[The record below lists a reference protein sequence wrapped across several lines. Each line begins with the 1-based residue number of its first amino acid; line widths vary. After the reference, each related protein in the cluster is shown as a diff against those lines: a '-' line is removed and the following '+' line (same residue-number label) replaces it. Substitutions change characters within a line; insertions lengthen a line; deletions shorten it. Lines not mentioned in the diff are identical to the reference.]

1 MKLLKP
7 GSCQWE
13 PGGGNVKML
22 TALGDAF
29 ADISSD
35 RGSTPLA
42 STIITPAHIDY
53 YIDINMGRGF
63 YYFING
69 CRQDVK

>member
-1 MKLLKP
+1 
-7 GSCQWE
+7 
-13 PGGGNVKML
+13 ML